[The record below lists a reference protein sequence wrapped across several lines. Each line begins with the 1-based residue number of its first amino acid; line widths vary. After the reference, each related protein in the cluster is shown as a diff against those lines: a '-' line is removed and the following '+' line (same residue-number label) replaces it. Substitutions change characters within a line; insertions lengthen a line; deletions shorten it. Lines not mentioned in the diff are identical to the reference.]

1 MRHVYTL
8 SIAFLLLAIS
18 SAQAQTISI
27 KSGPFQTPVLELY
40 TSEGCSSCPPADRWL
55 REVIKLP
62 TQELDVLTLAFHV
75 DYWDYIGWK
84 DSFASP
90 QYTNRQRMLA
100 KANRQNSIYTP
111 EFLLNDTETR
121 GSRNIISKIRQ
132 SNLRSSPV
140 QLELKVDKQSEIIDL
155 QLTNHNLTDDDLN
168 IEFVIF
174 EDNLSSQVDAGEN
187 EGKQLTHQHVVR
199 YLSPTLTLSTQ
210 LNHQIKVNPGWKT
223 QNLGV
228 AAIVRSNKSE
238 FLQSLYS
245 RI

>member
-8 SIAFLLLAIS
+8 SIALLLLAIS

-55 REVIKLP
+55 TEVIKLP
-62 TQELDVLTLAFHV
+62 TQELDVLALAFHV

-111 EFLLNDTETR
+111 EFLLNGTETR

-187 EGKQLTHQHVVR
+187 AGKQLTHQHVVR

-228 AAIVRSNKSE
+228 AAIVRSNKSK